1 MMTSTDKKVF
11 VFPSLIGA
19 FLIYSFAPILSKAA
33 SAHGFLS
40 LPYLLYFG
48 GAVLTLGIYAIVWQQ
63 IIKHIPVS
71 DAYMFKGTS
80 IIFVLLL
87 SHFLFGEAITIQNCL
102 GAVII
107 IVGIALYAK
116 A

>member
-1 MMTSTDKKVF
+1 MESADKKGLIYLA
-11 VFPSLIGA
+11 LIGA

-33 SAHGFLS
+33 STHGFLS
-40 LPYLLYFG
+40 LPYLLYLA

-63 IIKHIPVS
+63 IIKRIPVS
-71 DAYMFKGTS
+71 DAYMFKGTT

-87 SHFLFGEAITIQNCL
+87 SRLLFGEAITLQNCI
-102 GAVII
+102 GAAII
-107 IVGIALYAK
+107 IGGIALYDK

>member
-1 MMTSTDKKVF
+1 MESTGKKSMIY
-11 VFPSLIGA
+11 PALIGA

-40 LPYLLYFG
+40 LPYLLYLG
-48 GAVLTLGIYAIVWQQ
+48 GAILTLGVYAIVWQQ
-63 IIKHIPVS
+63 IIKRIPVS
-71 DAYMFKGTS
+71 DAYMFKGTY

-87 SHFLFGEAITIQNCL
+87 SHFLFGEAITIQNCI
-102 GAVII
+102 GAAII

>member
-1 MMTSTDKKVF
+1 MKSTDKKVF
-11 VFPSLIGA
+11 VFLSLIGA
-19 FLIYSFAPILSKAA
+19 FLTYSFAPILSKAA

-40 LPYLLYFG
+40 LPYLLYLG
-48 GAVLTLGIYAIVWQQ
+48 GAVLTLGIYAIIWQQ
-63 IIKHIPVS
+63 IIKRIPVS

-87 SHFLFGEAITIQNCL
+87 SRLLFGEAITLQNCI
-102 GAVII
+102 GAAMII
-107 IVGIALYAK
+107 GGIALYAK

>member
-1 MMTSTDKKVF
+1 MDSKGHKGIIYLA
-11 VFPSLIGA
+11 LIGA

-40 LPYLLYFG
+40 LPYLLYLG
-48 GAVLTLGIYAIVWQQ
+48 CAVFTLGVYAIIWQQ
-63 IIKHIPVS
+63 IIKRIPVS

-87 SHFLFGEAITIQNCL
+87 SHLLFGEAITLQNGI
-102 GAVII
+102 GAAII
-107 IVGIALYAK
+107 IGGIALYAK